1 MSWTTVEIAGKVCRV
16 AVERT
21 AEGVW
26 IGWRGRTV
34 FVPNERRDAARGLS
48 EDEVRAPMTG
58 KVVRVPAVAGMD
70 VREGDVLV
78 ILEAMKMEYRL
89 ASPHDGRVD
98 AVHCAEGELV
108 DLGKTLVTLSDAPA
122 RPSGDG
128 R

>member
-1 MSWTTVEIAGKVCRV
+1 MSWTTVEVAGKVCRV
-16 AVERT
+16 AFERS
-21 AEGVW
+21 ADGVW
-26 IGWRGRTV
+26 IGWQGRTV
-34 FVPNERRDAARGLS
+34 FVPHERRDAARGLS

-58 KVVRVPAVAGMD
+58 KVVRVPAAAGMD

-108 DLGKTLVTLSDAPA
+108 DLGKTLVTLSEAST
-122 RPSGDG
+122 RPHGDSQ
-128 R
+128 

>member
-1 MSWTTVEIAGKVCRV
+1 MSWTTVAIAGKVCRV
-16 AVERT
+16 AFERT
-21 AEGVW
+21 SGGVW

-34 FVPNERRDAARGLS
+34 FVQRERRDAARGLG

-58 KVVRVPAVAGMD
+58 KVVRVPASAGMN

-98 AVHCAEGELV
+98 AVHCVEGELV

-122 RPSGDG
+122 RPHGDSQ
-128 R
+128 